1 MVVVKVPCQRCDKG
15 KLERFLGDE
24 VDGWMCSGA
33 RKFQP
38 GEGCGTLV
46 ENAEYRELLAE
57 AQPPP
62 PPEPA
67 RPPKRQKNDAAGTAM
82 DEDGGEAAEG
92 DEGGGSDN
100 DEEFDARGFD
110 AIDDQ
115 VVDVRVARP
124 MVVRR
129 EAACE
134 LLSLS
139 EVDKVLRGAFVAP
152 GGSDARQLRG
162 LLPRCLQSDLLGS
175 PLRVECGSRAR

>member
-67 RPPKRQKNDAAGTAM
+67 RPPKRQKNAGPSSDGTAM
-82 DEDGGEAAEG
+82 EDDTWAPAEG
-92 DEGGGSDN
+92 DEGGGSDE
-100 DEEFDARGFD
+100 EEFDARGFD

-139 EVDKVLRGAFVAP
+139 EVDI
-152 GGSDARQLRG
+152 
-162 LLPRCLQSDLLGS
+162 LLLYY
-175 PLRVECGSRAR
+175 SRALSDTKVCAP